1 MDTIIVIME
10 KNLKTGFLER
20 EIAGLSLSENQKY
33 IVNIYAAGDS
43 LCIKLSDDREL
54 EDWEFE
60 AVYDYFD
67 TEVFGSRIT
76 EISEE
81 EDTYNPT
88 WKIELPFDEN
98 NTEGLEERVEEI
110 LDIFKKELSS
120 VYEVIKD
127 KKGEYYEEQ

>member
-67 TEVFGSRIT
+67 TEVFGGRIT

-127 KKGEYYEEQ
+127 KKGEYYEGQ

>member
-67 TEVFGSRIT
+67 TEVFGGRIT

>member
-67 TEVFGSRIT
+67 TEVFSSRIT